1 MKLSINIK
9 VVLWV
14 AIAIVFVIMS
24 IFIITRNVRINKLE
38 KENSYLRSA
47 NDSLYIN
54 NMLMI
59 DYYKNA
65 MNEMDSI
72 YKLSLISHE
81 EEINEYWDS
90 VYNAMLS
97 DDNTEQFISDY
108 LSELGSRK
116 EKRSLLPR

>member
-1 MKLSINIK
+1 MKLSVNIK

-14 AIAIVFVIMS
+14 SIAIVFVIIS

>member
-1 MKLSINIK
+1 MKLSVNIK

-14 AIAIVFVIMS
+14 SIAIVFVIMS

>member
-1 MKLSINIK
+1 MKLSVNIK
-9 VVLWV
+9 VILWV

-24 IFIITRNVRINKLE
+24 IFIITRNVRIKKLE

-65 MNEMDSI
+65 INEMDSI

-116 EKRSLLPR
+116 EKRSILPR